1 MKCSNHP
8 DKEAS
13 AICERC
19 NLFYCGN
26 CVLSSNGKCPKC
38 RNTLCSPQSVMS
50 YEIHQDEI
58 YKGRGQP
65 HLIEAVN
72 SLYMEPER
80 AMRRIKEYSSLL
92 TSTIHLTLL
101 YIIMFVI
108 WVLLLIVVSM
118 VPDTFGIVQP
128 NLMNARNI
136 FTFVLVN
143 ILYFGVFIV
152 VWLFASLLYF
162 LPAKLLG
169 GKGEY
174 IQQASLLAYIMFA
187 IFPLGTFSVL
197 LAAIPQLG
205 PSIAFLASAIVVVYL
220 LYLIFLSIREIN
232 QFKTTKALMSLA
244 ISIAIFVFIG
254 LLITLI
260 SMLIFSLPII
270 GNLPQPSV

>member
-13 AICERC
+13 AICDRC

-38 RNTLCSPQSVMS
+38 GNLLSSPKNAMS
-50 YEIHQDEI
+50 YEINQDEL
-58 YKGRGQP
+58 YRGKGQP

-72 SLYMEPER
+72 SLYMEPLR
-80 AMRRIKEYSSLL
+80 TIRRLKEYSSLL
-92 TSTIHLTLL
+92 TSTVHLTLL
-101 YIIMFVI
+101 YLVMFVI
-108 WVLLLIVVSM
+108 WVLLLIVVSL
-118 VPDTFGIVQP
+118 VPDTFGVAQP

-136 FTFVLVN
+136 FTFILVN
-143 ILYFGVFIV
+143 ILYFGIFIV

-232 QFKTTKALMSLA
+232 QFNAMKALASFIISL
-244 ISIAIFVFIG
+244 AIFVFIAILIAG
-254 LLITLI
+254 ISVLILALL
-260 SMLIFSLPII
+260 
-270 GNLPQPSV
+270 GNLPQPSF